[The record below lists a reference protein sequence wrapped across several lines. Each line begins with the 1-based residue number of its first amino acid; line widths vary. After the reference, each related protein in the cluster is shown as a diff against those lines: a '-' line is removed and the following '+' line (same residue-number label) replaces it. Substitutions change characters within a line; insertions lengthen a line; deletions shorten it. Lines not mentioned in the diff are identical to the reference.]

1 MGTKDFGALDKF
13 IARWRL
19 SKVFSHI
26 TKGDKIL
33 DFGCGSQ
40 AYFLFAAEELLSE
53 GVGIDYDVET
63 KQLSPKLRTIGGKFE
78 QQLPFE
84 SESFDKIVMLA
95 VLEHIPLDK
104 VDALIQE
111 FKRILKPDG
120 KMLFTTPTPLSK
132 PVLEFMAY
140 RLKIIVEAEIRDH
153 KKYYN
158 KGDVL
163 ALAKRNGLTLS
174 SYATFQ
180 LGMNSVMT
188 LTKS

>member
-19 SKVFSHI
+19 SKVLSHI
-26 TKGDKIL
+26 EKGDKVL
-33 DFGCGSQ
+33 DFGCGNQ
-40 AYFLFAAEELLSE
+40 AFFLRAAEELLSE
-53 GVGIDYDVET
+53 GIGIDYDVET
-63 KQLSPKLRTIGGKFE
+63 QQLSPKLRTIGGKYE
-78 QQLPFE
+78 EQLPFE
-84 SESFDKIVMLA
+84 SQYFDKIVMLA

-104 VDALIQE
+104 VDALMQE
-111 FKRILKPDG
+111 FKRLLKPGG
-120 KMLFTTPTPLSK
+120 KLVFTTPTPLSK

-140 RLKIIVEAEIRDH
+140 NLKIIVEAEIRDH

-158 KGDVL
+158 KNDVL
-163 ALAKRNGLTLS
+163 ELAQRNGLLLS

-188 LTKS
+188 FSK

>member
-19 SKVFSHI
+19 GKVLSHI
-26 TKGDKIL
+26 NQGDKVL

-40 AYFLFAAEELLSE
+40 AFFLLAAEELLSE
-53 GVGIDYDVET
+53 GIGIDYDVDT
-63 KQLSPKLRTIGGKFE
+63 RQISPKLRTIGGKYE
-78 QQLPFE
+78 KQLPFE
-84 SESFDKIVMLA
+84 SASFDKIVMLA

-104 VDALIQE
+104 VDSLMQE
-111 FKRILKPDG
+111 FVRILKPGG
-120 KMLFTTPTPLSK
+120 KLVFTTPTPLSK

-140 RLKIIVEAEIRDH
+140 NLKIIVEAEIRDH

-158 KGDVL
+158 KTDAQEL
-163 ALAKRNGLTLS
+163 AQRNGLKLS

-188 LTKS
+188 LNK